1 MPISKYKKSLEGY
14 CVPQVTIKKC
24 CARYLYNTI
33 TESNWGFLRRCKNRY
48 ELRNRD
54 SLVWIFFSFS
64 YCCCLYT
71 IIRYWGQ
78 TSTFSPSF
86 LCALHRSRAG
96 SRQTENHVGENM
108 LYFVSAWHNVF
119 DTQVIYFIRSDI
131 LSILCVPR
139 RSLQLHKHHLRTLL
153 IR

>member
-1 MPISKYKKSLEGY
+1 MPISKDKKTLEGY

-24 CARYLYNTI
+24 CTRYLYNTI
-33 TESNWGFLRRCKNRY
+33 TESNWGFPRRCKNRY

-78 TSTFSPSF
+78 TSTFPLVSSVLYIARELGRDKQKTTLAKTCYILFRPDIMFLILRSF
-86 LCALHRSRAG
+86 
-96 SRQTENHVGENM
+96 
-108 LYFVSAWHNVF
+108 
-119 DTQVIYFIRSDI
+119 I
-131 LSILCVPR
+131 LSGQIFWV
-139 RSLQLHKHHLRTLL
+139 SSVFQDVHFNFTNNT
-153 IR
+153 